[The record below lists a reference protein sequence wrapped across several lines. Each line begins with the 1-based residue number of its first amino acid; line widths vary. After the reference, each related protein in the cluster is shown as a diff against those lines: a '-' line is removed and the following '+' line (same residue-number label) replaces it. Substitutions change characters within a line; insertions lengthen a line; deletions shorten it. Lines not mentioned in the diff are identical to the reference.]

1 MLPPDSMQAL
11 SRSTVARRPG
21 MLYSLRQRLPRQDI
35 AMLPRLPA
43 NIQTPAYVLD
53 VAALKRNLA
62 TAARIKREA
71 GIKVLLA
78 TKAWAMPAAF
88 PLMRDTL
95 DGTTAS
101 GEQEARL
108 GREEFGKEVHVY
120 APAYGPG
127 EVERLVGI
135 ADHIYFNSPGQIARH
150 VETVEAAGRAVGIR
164 INPGYSCATLGGA
177 LYDPCA
183 PGSRFGTTLEQV
195 EALPWGR
202 IDILHTHALCESLDD
217 GSVGLIEH
225 VARHLGPYVRKVKA
239 VNFGGGHFINK
250 PGYDVDKLIPALK
263 AFRAEFGVEVIL
275 EPGAG
280 LVVDTGWL
288 VASVL
293 DLHRNEQ
300 DIAILDTSASTHMP
314 DVLEVPYRPGILG
327 AGAPGEKAHSYILG
341 GKTCMTGDVIG
352 EYSFDKALRP
362 GDRLI
367 FTDMMQY
374 SFVKNT
380 TFNGTP
386 LPDLA
391 MLDEDGTYRVLKSF
405 GYEDFR
411 RRLG

>member
-1 MLPPDSMQAL
+1 MA
-11 SRSTVARRPG
+11 
-21 MLYSLRQRLPRQDI
+21 PRF
-35 AMLPRLPA
+35 PA
-43 NIQTPAYVLD
+43 DMRTPAYVLD
-53 VAALKRNLA
+53 VAKLKQNLA
-62 TAARIKREA
+62 TAARIRREA
-71 GIKVLLA
+71 GAKILLA

-101 GEQEARL
+101 GEYEARL
-108 GREEFGKEVHVY
+108 GHEEFGKEVHVY

-135 ADHIYFNSPGQIARH
+135 ADHIYFNSPGQMARH
-150 VETVEAAGRAVGIR
+150 LGTVQAAGRKIGIR
-164 INPGYSCATLGGA
+164 INPGYSNATLGGA

-183 PGSRFGTTLEQV
+183 PGSRFGTTIAEIDR
-195 EALPWGR
+195 LPWDR

-225 VARHLGPYVRKVKA
+225 VGRAFGAYVRKVKA

-250 PGYDVDKLIPALK
+250 PGYNVDRLIAALK
-263 AFRAEFGVEVIL
+263 AFRTEFGVDVIL

-280 LVVDTGWL
+280 LVVDAGWL
-288 VASVL
+288 VATVL
-293 DLHRNEQ
+293 DIHHNEK

-314 DVLEVPYRPGILG
+314 DVLEVPYRPGIIG
-327 AGAPGEKAHSYILG
+327 SGEPGELACDYILG

-352 EYSFDKALRP
+352 DYSFDKPLQP
-362 GDRLI
+362 GDRLV

-391 MLDEDGTYRVLKSF
+391 MLEEDGTYRVIRSF
-405 GYEDFR
+405 GYEEFR